1 MTNTNFDVAVI
12 GAGPAG
18 LATIQAL
25 NNSGKKIA
33 LIDSGASIRNRNKLL
48 YEEMTHGH
56 GGAGLFSDG
65 KFSFFLSF
73 LLQLHFGHYPIQM
86 H

>member
-33 LIDSGASIRNRNKLL
+33 LIDSGASIRNRNRLL
-48 YEEMTHGH
+48 HEEMTHGH

-65 KFSFFLSF
+65 KFSF
-73 LLQLHFGHYPIQM
+73 LLQRHFGHYLILM